1 MIFFFQLLAN
11 GLMLGAIYALA
22 AVAYTLVYG
31 VVRLINFA
39 FGELFMFGAFLTIT
53 LMLPTA
59 TLFGRDF
66 PMPGLPLFAAAP
78 IAISLVILL
87 GVLIERIA
95 YRPLRSA
102 PRLAPLITAIAVSVL
117 LQSVAQTIWGP
128 EELGLPELALSAAAP
143 IVLFGG
149 IYVTLIDLIVVAVAI
164 VAMVALVFLVYRTRF
179 GRAMRATAS
188 DTDASYIVGIPV
200 NRVIAL
206 TFAIGTGM
214 AALAGILYCLAYGFA
229 HPTMGFLP
237 GLKALIAAVLGGI
250 GSIPGAALGGVL
262 LAVAETFGAGYLPS
276 GSAYKDAIGFAIL
289 ILLLYFRPQGILGRP
304 ELNDSSDG
312 SLMGSTRAEGRWLTG
327 FDYIRSFVD
336 RLLPT
341 SGSKNMALL
350 AVAVGVA
357 FLITSDYW
365 LRVMIVALVYGM
377 LATGL
382 NVVVGFAG
390 LLDLGYVA
398 FWSVGAY
405 FSSILFVLVLKG
417 SYGIDPSSVWWL
429 FYVNLFAGGLL
440 AAGFGA
446 LVGYPTLRLR
456 GDYLAIMT
464 LGFGEIIRIVTTNWV
479 GLTRGPM
486 GVRGIPSPSLFG
498 YPIDTPRLL
507 YFMALALCVVILVI
521 VSLLVKSY
529 VGRAWVAIRDN
540 ESAAE
545 AMAIDT
551 RRYKLLAYSTGG
563 LIGGMAGVFFAHFQQ
578 YISPFNFTLFDN
590 ILLLML
596 IVLGGL
602 GTFVGPFIGAFIW
615 VTFLQVAQEWSI
627 VQAFPESRYAILGL
641 ILITLMLYRPQGI
654 ASRARVNLVISR

>member
-1 MIFFFQLLAN
+1 MIFFGQLLAN

-53 LMLPTA
+53 LMLPSA
-59 TLFGRDF
+59 RLFGF
-66 PMPGLPLFAAAP
+66 NVPMPALSVFLAAP
-78 IAISLVILL
+78 IAIGCVILM
-87 GVLIERIA
+87 GVVIEQIA
-95 YRPLRSA
+95 YRPLRAA

-117 LQSVAQTIWGP
+117 LQSLAQTIWGP
-128 EELGLPELALSAAAP
+128 EELGLPESAVGADTP

-149 IYVTLIDLIVVAVAI
+149 VYVSLVELIVVVVAVVTMI
-164 VAMVALVFLVYRTRF
+164 GLTLLVYRTRF

-206 TFAIGTGM
+206 TFAIGSGL

-262 LAVAETFGAGYLPS
+262 LALVETFGAGYLPS

-289 ILLLYFRPQGILGRP
+289 VLLLFFRPQGILGRP
-304 ELNDSSDG
+304 ELNETSDG
-312 SLMGSTRAEGRWLTG
+312 SLLGGRQGGKVTAL
-327 FDYIRSFVD
+327 VD
-336 RLLPT
+336 RLAALADRVLP
-341 SGSKNMALL
+341 SPAYRNAALL
-350 AVAVGVA
+350 AAAAAVM
-357 FLITSDYW
+357 FLPISDYW
-365 LRVMIVALVYGM
+365 LRVVIVALVYGM

-382 NVVVGFAG
+382 NIVVGFAG

-405 FSSILFVLVLKG
+405 FSSILFVLVLKNT
-417 SYGIDPSSVWWL
+417 YGIDPATVWWL
-429 FYVNLFAGGLL
+429 FYVNLVAGGLL
-440 AAGFGA
+440 AGLFGA
-446 LVGYPTLRLR
+446 FVGYPTLRLR

-464 LGFGEIIRIVTTNWV
+464 LGFGEMIRIVTTNWV

-486 GVRGIPSPSLFG
+486 GIRGIPNPSLFG
-498 YPIDTPRLL
+498 FSLDRPRSLGLL
-507 YFMALALCVVILVI
+507 AVALCALILVI
-521 VSLLVKSY
+521 ASRLVKSY

-540 ESAAE
+540 ETAAE

-551 RRYKLLAYSTGG
+551 RRYKLLAYS
-563 LIGGMAGVFFAHFQQ
+563 IGGMIGGMTGVFFAHFQQ

-602 GTFVGPFIGAFIW
+602 GTFVGPFVGAFIW
-615 VTFLQVAQEWSI
+615 VTFLQVAQEWPI
-627 VQAFPESRYAILGL
+627 VQAFPESRYAMLGL
-641 ILITLMLYRPQGI
+641 ILIALMLYRPQGI
-654 ASRARVNLVISR
+654 AARARPALVMSR

>member
-1 MIFFFQLLAN
+1 MIFFGQLLAN

-53 LMLPTA
+53 LMLPSA
-59 TLFGRDF
+59 TLFGFDV
-66 PMPGLPLFAAAP
+66 PMPGLPVFLAGP
-78 IAISLVILL
+78 IAILCVILM
-87 GVLIERIA
+87 GVVIEQVA
-95 YRPLRSA
+95 YRPLRTA

-117 LQSVAQTIWGP
+117 LQSLAQTIWGP
-128 EELGLPELALSAAAP
+128 EELGLPESVVGAAAP

-149 IYVTLIDLIVVAVAI
+149 VYVTLVELIVVAVAI
-164 VAMVALVFLVYRTRF
+164 VTMIGLSLLVYRTRF

-206 TFAIGTGM
+206 TFAIGSGL

-262 LAVAETFGAGYLPS
+262 LALVETFGAGYLPS

-289 ILLLYFRPQGILGRP
+289 VLLLYFRPQGILGRP
-304 ELNDSSDG
+304 ELNESSDG
-312 SLMGSTRAEGRWLTG
+312 SLLGGRQGGKLT
-327 FDYIRSFVD
+327 ILVD
-336 RLLPT
+336 RLGAIVDRMLPSPT
-341 SGSKNMALL
+341 YRNAALL
-350 AVAVGVA
+350 AAAVAVM
-357 FLITSDYW
+357 FLPISDYW
-365 LRVMIVALVYGM
+365 LRVVIVALIYGM

-405 FSSILFVLVLKG
+405 FSSILFILVFKG
-417 SYGIDPSSVWWL
+417 AYGIDPSNMWWL
-429 FYVNLFAGGLL
+429 FYVNLVAGGLL
-440 AAGFGA
+440 AAVFAAFVGF
-446 LVGYPTLRLR
+446 PTLRLR

-486 GVRGIPSPSLFG
+486 GIRGIPNPSLFG
-498 YPIDTPRLL
+498 YPLDTPRTLGLL
-507 YFMALALCVVILVI
+507 AVALCALFLVI
-521 VSLLVKSY
+521 TSRLVKSY

-540 ESAAE
+540 ETAAE

-602 GTFVGPFIGAFIW
+602 GTFIGPFVGAFVW

-627 VQAFPESRYAILGL
+627 VQAFPESRYAMLGL
-641 ILITLMLYRPQGI
+641 ILIGLMLYRPQGI
-654 ASRARVNLVISR
+654 AARARPALVMSR